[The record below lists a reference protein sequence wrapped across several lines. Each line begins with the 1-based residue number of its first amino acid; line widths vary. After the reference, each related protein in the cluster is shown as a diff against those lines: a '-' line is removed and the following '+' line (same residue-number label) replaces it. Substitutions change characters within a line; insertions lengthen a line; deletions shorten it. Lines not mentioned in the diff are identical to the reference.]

1 MKEIQGILKIMS
13 DGLKTLAQGVEAL
26 SDKIDELG
34 KSQTTD
40 KPKEKKATTVAPKS
54 KTAKKP
60 AGKAIKK
67 QKGVKTKTA
76 SDIVFDIISRSRKG
90 ASTAKIVEK
99 TGYDKKKVAN
109 IIYRLKKKGK
119 IKIVDKGVYLKS

>member
-40 KPKEKKATTVAPKS
+40 KPKEKKPTAVGPKS

-60 AGKAIKK
+60 AGKATKK
-67 QKGVKTKTA
+67 RKDVKTKTA
-76 SDIVFDIISRSRKG
+76 SDIVFDIISKSRKG
-90 ASTAKIVEK
+90 ASTATIVEK

-109 IIYRLKKKGK
+109 VIYRLKKKGK
-119 IKIVDKGVYLKS
+119 IKSLDKGVYLKS